1 MIELSGDS
9 TPAEM
14 AVQHRMMTKG
24 RQKKGCANGFNLSRV
39 AQ

>member
-14 AVQHRMMTKG
+14 AMQRRMMTTVV
-24 RQKKGCANGFNLSRV
+24 KKGCAKGFNPSRV
-39 AQ
+39 A